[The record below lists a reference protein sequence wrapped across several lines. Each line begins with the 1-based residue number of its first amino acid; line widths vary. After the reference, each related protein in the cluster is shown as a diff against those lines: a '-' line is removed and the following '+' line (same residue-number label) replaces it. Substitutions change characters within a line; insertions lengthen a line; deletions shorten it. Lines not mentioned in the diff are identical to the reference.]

1 MPSED
6 AVNRSVSP
14 PPDFC
19 YPPGT
24 ISVEQALD
32 FMLARARGP
41 RAARQVALDDAPGR
55 ILAEDLRSPID
66 VPGYDNSQM
75 DGYAVRA
82 GDVGGGGVLLP
93 VSQRIAA
100 GSTGE
105 PLAPASAARIFTG
118 AALPPGADTVVAQE
132 RCRVDGDRVW
142 IPGPLRQ
149 GEDVRPRGNDITAGQ
164 VVIERGERLRPQHLG
179 LAASLGLD
187 TLPLFRR
194 PRVAYFSCGDELRLP
209 GERLGPGQIY
219 NSNRFVL
226 RALIERV
233 GAVALDLGRVAD
245 TLHDTVA
252 VLERAAREA
261 DVVVSTGGVS
271 VGEEDHVK
279 QALQEVGELEM
290 WRIAV
295 RPGKPLAYGR
305 IGDADFVGLPGNP
318 VSALVTFCLFVRP
331 FLLTRSGAR
340 RVLPVYWPVHAGFD
354 RPRPAQRRE
363 FARVRL
369 QHRGAQLPEA
379 VLFPRQGSDVLSST
393 TWAHG
398 LVEIPEGVVVE
409 RGTLLRY
416 LDFDVLLS

>member
-1 MPSED
+1 
-6 AVNRSVSP
+6 VNRPLSP
-14 PPDFC
+14 PADFC

-24 ISVEQALD
+24 ISVDQALD
-32 FMLARARGP
+32 FMLARARAP
-41 RAARQVALDDAPGR
+41 RAIDEVVLDDAAGGV
-55 ILAEDLRSPID
+55 LAADLRSPID

-82 GDVGGGGVLLP
+82 SDVATAGVMLP

-100 GSTGE
+100 GTVGA

-118 AALPPGADTVVAQE
+118 APLPPGADTVVAQE
-132 RCRVDGDRVW
+132 RCRVQEGSVW
-142 IPGPLRQ
+142 IPGPVYK

-179 LAASLGLD
+179 LAASLGLG
-187 TLPLFRR
+187 TLSLFKR
-194 PRVAYFSCGDELRLP
+194 PRVAFFSCGDELRLP
-209 GERLGPGQIY
+209 GEPLGPGQIY

-233 GAVALDLGRVAD
+233 GASALDLGRIAD
-245 TLHDTVA
+245 TLDATVA

-271 VGEEDHVK
+271 VGEEDYVK
-279 QALQEVGELEM
+279 QALQRVGELEM

-305 IGDADFVGLPGNP
+305 VGEADFIGLPGNP

-331 FLLTRSGAR
+331 FLLARSGAR
-340 RVLPVYWPVHAGFD
+340 CVQPAYWPVRAGFD
-354 RPRPAQRRE
+354 WPRPAQRRE

-369 QHRGAQLPEA
+369 DRTGTGLPEA
-379 VLFPRQGSDVLSST
+379 MAHPRQGSDVLSST
-393 TWAHG
+393 TWADG
-398 LVEIPEGVVVE
+398 LVEIPEGVTLS
-409 RGTLLRY
+409 RGAVLRY
-416 LDFDVLLS
+416 LDFDALLA